1 MKNLLF
7 ILFFPILISCNKEV
21 SCSGNDEK
29 KVFYDLLSS
38 EFQTSYSKL
47 KEKNDLN
54 VVFDIE
60 YEIIKNDFFTE
71 VIKLEGMRPT
81 KVEKELKKCECEAK
95 ITMQFPKEITDYLE
109 TNLTKFY
116 NFDLELLKKPENIEN
131 IKYSLQLTEDNQV
144 YCETLD
150 KNVLNEFFIS
160 YSYYKNIINN
170 HKRGLLKANLIE
182 TKDSANYKMTSKL
195 DSLLIKQLKN
205 PEIVQNSEICD
216 NEKICNLTYEWSKL
230 YYSLPLKFQKNVETN
245 SGVFPVAIND
255 FHGLWKGFY
264 YISKNE
270 NMNKVSEMITDK
282 IEYKNEPVTFR
293 ASMVYFYVKY
303 QILQEKDEF

>member
-7 ILFFPILISCNKEV
+7 ILFLSILISCNQDV

-38 EFQTSYSKL
+38 DFQTSYSKL

-60 YEIIKNDFFTE
+60 YENIKNDFFTE

-81 KVEKELKKCECEAK
+81 KVEKELKKCDCEAK

-109 TNLTKFY
+109 KNLTEFY
-116 NFDLELLKKPENIEN
+116 DFDLELLKKPENIEN
-131 IKYSLQLTEDNQV
+131 IKYSLQLTEDNKV
-144 YCETLD
+144 YCETFD

-170 HKRGLLKANLIE
+170 HKSGLLKTNLIE
-182 TKDSANYKMTSKL
+182 TKNSENYKITTKL
-195 DSLLIKQLKN
+195 DSLLIRQLTN
-205 PEIVQNSEICD
+205 PEIVQNSEICT
-216 NEKICNLTYEWSKL
+216 NEKFCNLAYEWSKL
-230 YYSLPLKFQKNVETN
+230 YYSLPVKFQKNVEIN
-245 SGVFPVAIND
+245 SEIYSVAIND
-255 FHGLWKGFY
+255 FQYLWKGFH
-264 YISKNE
+264 YISKND
-270 NMNKVSEMITDK
+270 NMNKVSEIITDK
-282 IEYKNEPVTFR
+282 IAYKNEPVTFR

-303 QILQEKDEF
+303 QLLQEKDEF